1 MTDPLAPDGSLI
13 TTHDIAYGGLRARLS
28 SWGSVLMDLR
38 LDGHAAPLVLGFE
51 DPALYLRHSPYFGA
65 TAGRFANRIGGGRFV
80 IDGTTHQADCNF
92 LGEHT
97 LHGGEISMG
106 KRNWDTIG
114 LSETSV
120 TMTIGLEDGEM
131 GFPGALRAEVTYAL
145 TVHDGC
151 PALRIDYRATTDAPT
166 LCNLAHHSY
175 WALDGSGD
183 LRHHTLQV
191 DAERYTP
198 VDSELIPTGE
208 IADVTDTRFDFRQP
222 RSVLSHR
229 LGEGP
234 IDHNL
239 CLAPTRRARRR
250 VATLR
255 SRLSGVSMDVT
266 TTEPGLQ
273 VYDGAKINVAVPG
286 LDGRVYTAHAGVAL
300 EPQVWPDAPNHA
312 GFPSALLR
320 PAETYRQTT
329 IFSFS
334 KEAPDEL

>member
-1 MTDPLAPDGSLI
+1 MTEPLAPDGTPI
-13 TTHDIAYGGLRARLS
+13 TVHDIAAAGLRARLT

-51 DPALYLRHSPYFGA
+51 DPCLYLKHSPYFGA
-65 TAGRFANRIGGGRFV
+65 TAGRYANRIAHGRFS
-80 IDGTTHQADCNF
+80 IDGTTFQADCNF

-97 LHGGEISMG
+97 LHGGEVSMG

-114 LSETSV
+114 LSENSV
-120 TMTIGLEDGEM
+120 TMTIGLQGGEM
-131 GFPGALRAEVTYAL
+131 GFPGALRAEVTYTL
-145 TVHDGC
+145 CVHDDC
-151 PALRIDYRATTDAPT
+151 PALRIDYRATCDAPT

-191 DAERYTP
+191 DAARYTP
-198 VDSELIPTGE
+198 VDAELIPTGE
-208 IADVTDTRFDFRQP
+208 IADVNGTRFDFRTP
-222 RSVLSHR
+222 RPVLDA
-229 LGEGP
+229 LP

-239 CLAPTRRARRR
+239 CLGPARVARRR
-250 VATLR
+250 VAQLR
-255 SRLSGVSMDVT
+255 SRLSGIAMDIT

-273 VYDGAKINVAVPG
+273 VYDGSKINVSVPG
-286 LDGRVYTAHAGVAL
+286 LGGRLYEAHAGVAL
-300 EPQVWPDAPNHA
+300 EPQIWPDAPNHD
-312 GFPSALLR
+312 GFPDAVLR
-320 PAETYRQTT
+320 PGETYRQTT